1 MALEDIER
9 LKEKIEKDP
18 DSKLFVPLAEEYK
31 KAGMLDEAIEALSKG
46 LDRQPTY
53 LSARVSLG
61 KIYIEKGMLNEARD
75 EFEKVTQVIPDNLYA
90 HKKLA
95 EIFRDLGE
103 NEKAIYEFKTVL
115 KLNPSDEWATS
126 NLSDLEKEPGQE
138 VQELS
143 PEQDIDLQL
152 APETEPE
159 QETQELF
166 TERDVELQPS
176 LETEPLDIKEEPQL
190 PPEVPAE
197 QEEPPPIVVPEGEE
211 EVNLEALRTE
221 IAEDFDNVTEEPEP
235 QSQEVTDM
243 WEIPDEDTEPPLFEE
258 PAEPSSVEQKEEL
271 WGIQEDESAPVIE
284 EEMPHGIPALEEE
297 KNFWELSSEEGIEAV
312 DATEEPSPEEF
323 PEAAPLER
331 EERTEAEAVAPQ
343 PDIHQ
348 ASTLQDADRF
358 VSEENYNKALSIYSA
373 LLSNEPDNKYL
384 IQRVHELK
392 SLLKLLGKDK
402 EVLVTKLE
410 NLLEGIKKRRDEFS

>member
-53 LSARVSLG
+53 LSARVSLA

-103 NEKAIYEFKTVL
+103 DEKAIYEFKTVL

-138 VQELS
+138 IQELS
-143 PEQDIDLQL
+143 TERDIDLQPS
-152 APETEPE
+152 PEA
-159 QETQELF
+159 
-166 TERDVELQPS
+166 
-176 LETEPLDIKEEPQL
+176 EPLDIKEEEPQL

-197 QEEPPPIVVPEGEE
+197 QEETPPIVVPEGEE
-211 EVNLEALRTE
+211 EVSLETLRTE
-221 IAEDFDNVTEEPEP
+221 IAEDFETVPKEHALPP
-235 QSQEVTDM
+235 QEVPDM

-258 PAEPSSVEQKEEL
+258 PAETSSVEQKEEL
-271 WGIQEDESAPVIE
+271 RGLQEDESAPVIE
-284 EEMPHGIPALEEE
+284 EEAPLGIPALEEE
-297 KNFWELSSEEGIEAV
+297 KNFWELSLDEGIEPE
-312 DATEEPSPEEF
+312 DATEEPPPGEF
-323 PEAAPLER
+323 PEATPLER
-331 EERTEAEAVAPQ
+331 EERTEAEVVAPQ
-343 PDIHQ
+343 PDIDQ
-348 ASTLQDADRF
+348 APSLQDADRF
-358 VSEENYNKALSIYSA
+358 VSEENYKEALSIYSA
-373 LLSNEPDNKYL
+373 LLSNDPNNRDL

-410 NLLEGIKKRRDEFS
+410 KLLEGIKKRRDEFS